1 MSTEKVRKYLEQF
14 QMQDRLQE
22 FEVSSA
28 TVELAAQALGV
39 EPARIAKSISLHKG
53 DGCVI
58 VVAAGDA
65 KVDNVKFKTEFGEK
79 ARMLKPEEVE
89 PMTGYRIGGVS
100 PFANPD
106 CAEVYCDVSL
116 QRFDAVYPAG
126 GTSSSCVRLSC
137 EELSNLSGNKKWVDV
152 CKNWSETET

>member
-1 MSTEKVRKYLEQF
+1 MSTERVEQYLAQYH
-14 QMQDRLQE
+14 MQDRLQK

-28 TVELAAQALGV
+28 TVELASQALGV

-58 VVAAGDA
+58 LVAAGDA
-65 KVDNVKFKTEFGEK
+65 KVDNAKFKAEFGEK

-89 PMTGYRIGGVS
+89 PMTGYQIGGVS
-100 PFANPD
+100 PFDNPS

-126 GTSSSCVRLSC
+126 GTSNSCVRLNC
-137 EELSNLSGNKKWVDV
+137 EELATLSQSKKWVDV
-152 CKNWSETET
+152 CKNWGETEE